1 MKTKKGKR
9 KKIKIP
15 GIEIPSINLLKET
28 KKKIENY
35 YVNFKK
41 DREKQKIRELKEQ
54 KLEQKKELVNQKK
67 LEQKKRLDLL
77 R

>member
-15 GIEIPSINLLKET
+15 GIEIPSVNLLKET

-41 DREKQKIRELKEQ
+41 NRKKQKIRELKEQ
-54 KLEQKKELVNQKK
+54 KLEQKKN
-67 LEQKKRLDLL
+67 
-77 R
+77 

>member
-1 MKTKKGKR
+1 MKNKKVKR

-15 GIEIPSINLLKET
+15 GIEIPSVNLLKET

-41 DREKQKIRELKEQ
+41 DREKQKR
-54 KLEQKKELVNQKK
+54 
-67 LEQKKRLDLL
+67 
-77 R
+77 